1 MNNLDKENLEW
12 IDEVYEIYKKE
23 VERLRREGK
32 RVKVILIQ
40 LLTKEEFFNKIKTD
54 SEFVNKFGIK
64 VETRELSLE
73 ERHKLALPIW
83 KEKYG
88 HLADMMVLTN
98 VDNTPYKIPR
108 RAISLT
114 YNDKIIEIYEKKKK
128 KNVQVC
134 GKAIIDPLGT
144 IIKGESFS
152 MNVVN
157 DENCMRRERLILYIG
172 ECIYRID
179 NKGFIIERLIPHE

>member
-114 YNDKIIEIYEKKKK
+114 YNDKIIEIYE
-128 KNVQVC
+128 
-134 GKAIIDPLGT
+134 
-144 IIKGESFS
+144 
-152 MNVVN
+152 
-157 DENCMRRERLILYIG
+157 
-172 ECIYRID
+172 
-179 NKGFIIERLIPHE
+179 